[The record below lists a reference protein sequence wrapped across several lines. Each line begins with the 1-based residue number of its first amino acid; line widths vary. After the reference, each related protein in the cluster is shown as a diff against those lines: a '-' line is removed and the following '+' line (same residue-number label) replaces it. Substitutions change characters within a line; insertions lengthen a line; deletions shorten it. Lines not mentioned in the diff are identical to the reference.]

1 MWNEQDHPRDDDG
14 KFTFKNAGSGATTTY
29 GAANVLYKDSKIK
42 AQKDKQEAEY
52 KSKLLNIL
60 GDKVKPTNVL
70 YGTTKELEEKIK
82 GYELQSKLKGAI
94 TGGAASTNNNQNFT
108 RPVEGNVISEFGPR
122 KVSLK
127 DASKDHKGI
136 DIKVPVGTPVKAIAD
151 GTVIAARSGMKGYGV
166 GVFVDHGII
175 NGKHVI
181 SEYGHLSKFDVKVG
195 DKIKKGQTIAKS
207 GNTGTS
213 EGPHLHVTIRENKI
227 QVDPRKNLNYTQRS
241 LRRPESKGISRR

>member
-1 MWNEQDHPRDDDG
+1 MWNEQDHPRDNDG
-14 KFTFKNAGSGATTTY
+14 KFTFKNGASATNTKESP
-29 GAANVLYKDSKIK
+29 ANILYKDEKIK
-42 AQKDKQEAEY
+42 REKDKQESEY

-60 GDKVKPTNVL
+60 GNKAKPTDVL
-70 YGTTKELEEKIK
+70 YGTTKQLEEKVK
-82 GYELQSKLKGAI
+82 KYGLEKKLKGVM
-94 TGGAASTNNNQNFT
+94 TGGAASINNNQNFT
-108 RPVEGNVISEFGPR
+108 RPVEGKVISEFGPR

-136 DIKVPVGTPVKAIAD
+136 DIKVPVGTPVKSIAD

-166 GVFVDHGII
+166 GVFVDHGMI

-195 DKIKKGQTIAKS
+195 DKIKQGQIIAKS

-213 EGPHLHVTIRENKI
+213 EGPHLHITIRENKI
-227 QVDPRKNLNYTQRS
+227 QVNPRKYLNYS
-241 LRRPESKGISRR
+241 SK

>member
-1 MWNEQDHPRDDDG
+1 MTWDENLHPRDEDG
-14 KFTFKNAGSGATTTY
+14 KFTFKNGGNNSNTKESP
-29 GAANVLYKDSKIK
+29 ANILYRDSKIK
-42 AQKDKQEAEY
+42 AEKDKQESEY

-60 GDKVKPTNVL
+60 GNKATHADIL
-70 YGTTKELEEKIK
+70 YGTTKELEQKVKEY
-82 GYELQSKLKGAI
+82 GLQDKLKGTM
-94 TGGAASTNNNQNFT
+94 TGGASGINNNNSQSFT
-108 RPVEGNVISEFGPR
+108 RPVEGKVISEFGPR

-136 DIKVPVGTPVKAIAD
+136 DIKVPIGTPVKAIAD

-195 DKIKKGQTIAKS
+195 DKIKQGQVIAKS

-213 EGPHLHVTIRENKI
+213 EGPHLHITIRENKI
-227 QVDPRKNLNYTQRS
+227 QVNPRKYLNYFN
-241 LRRPESKGISRR
+241 K